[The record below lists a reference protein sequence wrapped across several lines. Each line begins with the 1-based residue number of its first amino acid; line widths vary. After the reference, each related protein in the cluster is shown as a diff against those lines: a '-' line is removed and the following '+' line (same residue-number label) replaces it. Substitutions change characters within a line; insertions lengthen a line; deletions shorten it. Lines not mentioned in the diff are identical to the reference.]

1 MTSSKTLPGDVT
13 AQLYLPITDG
23 RVDVDNDALHPG
35 ATGARGPIDSQEDDI
50 AAAET
55 AALVVRAP
63 GRTWPRSGRR
73 ASNPRPQAWEA
84 CALPTELR
92 PQSARL

>member
-1 MTSSKTLPGDVT
+1 MT

-35 ATGARGPIDSQEDDI
+35 ATGAREPIDSQEDDI

-63 GRTWPRSGRR
+63 RPHVAAKRTTGFEPATSSLGSLRST
-73 ASNPRPQAWEA
+73 N
-84 CALPTELR
+84 
-92 PQSARL
+92 